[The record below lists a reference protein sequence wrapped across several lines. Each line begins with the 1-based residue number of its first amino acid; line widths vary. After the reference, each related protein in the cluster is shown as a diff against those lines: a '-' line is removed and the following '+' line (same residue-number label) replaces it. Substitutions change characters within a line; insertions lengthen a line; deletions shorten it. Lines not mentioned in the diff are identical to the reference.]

1 MAAICLPGRKEGP
14 AMPSS
19 ASAARRVLPFAT
31 SSVSEEIVLT
41 TEDVAAISTVLDAA
55 KLEVTILRERIAIL
69 EREQAAGSERAGA
82 AERQLAEAIRA
93 RNLVTEALQER
104 EHRLWS
110 AEARAEDCERSA
122 RISEERAIAAENR
135 ESEAKA
141 RLTRVR
147 EALGETPVQ
156 RRPA

>member
-1 MAAICLPGRKEGP
+1 
-14 AMPSS
+14 MPSS
-19 ASAARRVLPFAT
+19 ASAALRVLPFAT
-31 SSVSEEIVLT
+31 SAVAEEIVLT

-82 AERQLAEAIRA
+82 AEKQLAEAVRA
-93 RNLVTEALQER
+93 RNLMTEALQER

-122 RISEERAIAAENR
+122 RISEERAIVAKNR
-135 ESEAKA
+135 ESEATA
-141 RLTRVR
+141 RLMRVR
-147 EALGETPVQ
+147 EALDETPVQ